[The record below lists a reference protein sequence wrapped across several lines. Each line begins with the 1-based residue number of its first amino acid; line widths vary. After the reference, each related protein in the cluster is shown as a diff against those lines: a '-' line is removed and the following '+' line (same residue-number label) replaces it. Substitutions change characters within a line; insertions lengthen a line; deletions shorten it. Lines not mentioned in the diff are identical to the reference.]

1 MKIGKFEVVSQMQRT
16 AKELS
21 NVCCISI
28 FPVKLFILPVVL
40 KNGTEIYHG
49 DRNLLISKKC
59 QVVLVLSLYSVHVT
73 MKQKADLCQESKVRK
88 PKIQV
93 YMHHSNRANE
103 TT

>member
-40 KNGTEIYHG
+40 KNGAEIYHG
-49 DRNLLISKKC
+49 DRNLLISKKVSGC
-59 QVVLVLSLYSVHVT
+59 AGIEFVFSACDNEAKSRFVPGIKSEKTRNSGLHVP
-73 MKQKADLCQESKVRK
+73 QQQSK
-88 PKIQV
+88 
-93 YMHHSNRANE
+93 
-103 TT
+103 